1 MKRDKGFTLIEIIV
15 VIAILGILTST
26 AVPAYNT
33 VKHRTR
39 GSEAAV
45 MMKQI
50 LDAEIVYFLKNDNF
64 FPPNIGDT
72 IIITHID
79 PPNKMEISQ
88 VRNAL
93 NLIIPVRHSL
103 DFTIQHTPAGCLV
116 TISSRQN
123 SFPLFKD
130 GSTSIS
136 ALLDN
141 MGKIAYL

>member
-1 MKRDKGFTLIEIIV
+1 MKQDKGFTLIEIIV

-26 AVPAYNT
+26 AIPVYHT
-33 VKHRTR
+33 VKHRTN

-45 MMKQI
+45 MMKNI
-50 LDAEIVYFLKNDNF
+50 LDAEIIYFLENDNF
-64 FPPNIGDT
+64 FPPNVGDT
-72 IIITHID
+72 IIVAHID
-79 PPNKMEISQ
+79 PPNKIEISQ

-93 NLIIPVRHSL
+93 HLTIPVSHSL
-103 DFTIQHTPAGCLV
+103 DLTIQHTPAGCLV

-130 GSTSIS
+130 GSTSIT

-141 MGKIAYL
+141 MGSIAYL